1 LLRLREQIKRGFPL
15 LDVAIELTNH
25 CQLKCK
31 MCWSQNPKLNP
42 PRPKG
47 FMSFKLFKQI
57 VDELKDYWGKQLVYQ
72 QPHKGRSPFTIAFSY
87 VGESLLHPQFRK
99 FVEYLVDSE
108 LWCGK
113 VIYTNGLLLDK
124 YVDLLAKHFY
134 RVNVS
139 IHHPLN
145 QKVDDNIK
153 LLLEKRGNKSGN
165 RHPAVFI
172 NLVRDEFSET
182 TILEKK
188 SLYKQLTESFTVKTM
203 MTEDLRYK
211 DGHRLN
217 RQCQSPFFY
226 LTVLWNGDT
235 LPCCKLLSSG
245 SFSMGNIGDGLE
257 KVWFGK
263 KFEDLRNHRI
273 AGYPCEHCRL
283 YQGLASPNFLTY
295 VVFEGLPEPRL
306 C

>member
-1 LLRLREQIKRGFPL
+1 MLRLREQIKRAFPL

-47 FMSFKLFKQI
+47 FMSFKLFKQVI
-57 VDELKDYWGKQLVYQ
+57 DELKAYWGAMPVYQ
-72 QPHKGRSPFTIAFSY
+72 APHKTRSPFTIAFSY
-87 VGESLLHPQFRK
+87 LGESFLHPQFK
-99 FVEYLVDSE
+99 QFVKYLVDSE
-108 LWCGK
+108 LWCNK
-113 VIYTNGLLLDK
+113 VVYTNGLLLDK
-124 YVDLLAKHFY
+124 YVDLLIDHFY
-134 RVNVS
+134 RVNLS
-139 IHHPLN
+139 IHNPLN

-153 LLLEKRGNKSGN
+153 LLLKKRGNQKN
-165 RHPAVFI
+165 HPSIFI
-172 NLVRDEFSET
+172 NLVREEFSAT
-182 TILEKK
+182 TIIEKK
-188 SLYKQLTESFTVKTM
+188 LEYAPLVNYFTIKGT
-203 MTEDLRYK
+203 MTEDLKYS
-211 DGHRLN
+211 DGYR
-217 RQCQSPFFY
+217 RPQKCQSPFFY

-245 SFSMGNIGDGLE
+245 SFSMGNIRDGLE

-273 AGYPCEHCRL
+273 VGYPCEHCRL

-295 VVFEGLPEPRL
+295 VIFEGLPEPRL